1 MELMLQGKTALVTG
15 AGQGVGRRIAMDLA
29 AEGCRVVVNDFFAD
43 RAKRVAD
50 EIRDRGQSALAAQ
63 ADICDAA
70 QVAAMFQQMRKA
82 FGPCDILVNNAGVP
96 PALREP
102 GAERP
107 LFMNSSMDD
116 QIAMV
121 ALNVHGTMNC
131 CREALQDMVPRHG
144 GRIVSIVSEAAR
156 IGEARLAV
164 YSGAKAAILGFTMAL
179 AREHGRDAITVNAIA
194 LGAIV
199 HEGITAGPLSPNAG
213 PEHAEQ
219 RKKVF
224 RAYPAAAGLGRL
236 GTPEDVSAAV
246 SFLVSERAAYITGQS
261 LGVSGGFHMQ

>member
-1 MELMLQGKTALVTG
+1 MDLNLEGKTALVTG
-15 AGQGVGRRIAMDLA
+15 AGQGVGRRIAIDLA
-29 AEGCRVVVNDFFAD
+29 AEGCRVVVNDFYAQ
-43 RAKRVAD
+43 RAEHVAE
-50 EIRDRGQSALAAQ
+50 EIRAAGHQALAVQ
-63 ADICDAA
+63 ADICDAQ
-70 QVAAMFQQMRKA
+70 QVAAMFTAMRSA

-102 GAERP
+102 GAQRP
-107 LFMNSSMDD
+107 LFKDSTVAD
-116 QIAMV
+116 QLTMV
-121 ALNVHGTMNC
+121 NLNVHGTMFC
-131 CREALQDMVPRHG
+131 CREALLDMVPRHG

-156 IGEARLAV
+156 AGEARLAV
-164 YSGAKAAILGFTMAL
+164 YSGAKAAVLGLTMAL

-199 HEGITAGPLSPNAG
+199 HEGIVAGPLSPGAG
-213 PEHAEQ
+213 PEHAEA

-224 RAYPAAAGLGRL
+224 RAYPVANGLGRL

-246 SFLVSERAAYITGQS
+246 SFLASDRAPYITGQC

>member
-1 MELMLQGKTALVTG
+1 MDLHLDGKTALVTG
-15 AGQGVGRRIAMDLA
+15 AGQGVGRRIAIDLA
-29 AEGCRVVVNDFFAD
+29 AEGCRVVVNDFYQERAD
-43 RAKRVAD
+43 RVAG
-50 EIRDRGQSALAAQ
+50 EIRAAGHSALAAQ
-63 ADICDAA
+63 ADICDPE
-70 QVAAMFQQMRKA
+70 QVGAMFRRMRDT
-82 FGPCDILVNNAGVP
+82 FGPGDILVNNAGVP

-107 LFMNSSMDD
+107 LFKDSSVAD
-116 QIAMV
+116 QLAMV
-121 ALNVHGTMNC
+121 ALNVHGTMYC
-131 CREALQDMVPRHG
+131 CREALQDMAARKG
-144 GRIVSIVSEAAR
+144 GRIVSIISEAAR
-156 IGEARLAV
+156 SGEARLAV

-199 HEGITAGPLSPNAG
+199 HEGIKAGPLSPEAG

-224 RAYPAAAGLGRL
+224 RAYPIANGLGRL

-246 SFLVSERAAYITGQS
+246 SFLVSDRAAYITGQS